1 MKTAKSWGI
10 DTIPELTQALNNM
23 CTGNIAEA
31 INCFDAY
38 LSKYT
43 THNYVDTTVDYIDVV
58 REYNVSDVHVRK
70 AIRDLWQFATRPK
83 RNGQLESD
91 RIFIWNAIEFLR
103 MSIKNKKAL

>member
-1 MKTAKSWGI
+1 MTIAKAWGI
-10 DTIPELTQALNNM
+10 ENIPELVQALNNM

-31 INCFDAY
+31 IKCFETY
-38 LSKYT
+38 LNKYT

-83 RNGQLESD
+83 RNGQPESD
-91 RIFIWNAIEFLR
+91 INFIWNAIEFLQ
-103 MSIKNKKAL
+103 MSLINNQV